1 MVDSSDTPMEVTVI
15 GGYLGAGKTTLV
27 NHLLSQATEV
37 IAVLINDFGEINID
51 DKLVDSADENTI
63 TLTNGC
69 ICCSLADG
77 YSKALDDVAKRNPRP
92 TRLVI
97 EASGVADPAA
107 VAAYGHAPGMALNAV
122 AVVADSVNLIQQL
135 ADPLVGQTVRS
146 QLAAADLILLNKTD
160 LAPETETVRTELD
173 RFNSDALLVECVHSR
188 IDLDL
193 LFGSEVTKVPKASE
207 AVGEYE
213 SRCHTSNQPIP
224 RDALIELIERL
235 PEQVQRAKGIVRVAE
250 EPQIPMVFQL
260 VGRRWELRALADR
273 KNAPEGNQLVVIGP
287 KGTVP
292 LDWDRTLKVED

>member
-1 MVDSSDTPMEVTVI
+1 MEVTVI

-51 DKLVDSADENTI
+51 DKLVDSVDENTI

-122 AVVADSVNLIQQL
+122 AVVADGVKLIEQL

-146 QLAAADLILLNKTD
+146 QLAAADLILLNKQD
-160 LAPETETVRTELD
+160 LVSETETLRAELEK
-173 RFNSDALLVECVHSR
+173 FNGDALMVECIHSQ

-193 LFGSEVTKVPKASE
+193 LFGSEVNKAPKAFG
-207 AVGEYE
+207 VTGEYE
-213 SRCHTSNQPIP
+213 SRSHTSMQPIP
-224 RDALIELIERL
+224 RDALVELIELL
-235 PEQVQRAKGIVRVAE
+235 PTQVQRAKGIVRVAE
-250 EPQIPMVFQL
+250 DPHIPMVFQL

-292 LDWDRTLKVED
+292 PDWDRTLNAED